1 MLSKWTV
8 KKKDNP
14 HVWGAEAPIYR
25 GMRPLNAVNL
35 NKIFASVEWAEMSL
49 NEMKWAKM
57 SEGPIYMRVETSLA
71 TLASLSCNIY
81 YK

>member
-1 MLSKWTV
+1 MCGEQKPLFIEVCVLW
-8 KKKDNP
+8 
-14 HVWGAEAPIYR
+14 
-25 GMRPLNAVNL
+25 MRVNL

-57 SEGPIYMRVETSLA
+57 SEGPIYMRVKTSLA
-71 TLASLSCNIY
+71 TLASLSFNIY